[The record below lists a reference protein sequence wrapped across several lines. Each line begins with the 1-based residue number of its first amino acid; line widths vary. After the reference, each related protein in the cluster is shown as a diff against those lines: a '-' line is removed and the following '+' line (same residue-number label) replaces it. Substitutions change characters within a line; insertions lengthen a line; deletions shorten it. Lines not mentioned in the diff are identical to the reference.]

1 MTLNKGIRLA
11 AVLVGVGS
19 TMGAF
24 AQIYNFRS
32 DFSITNG
39 NPNGAWTYGW
49 QTGLGGA
56 FTAYADSLDN
66 GSHTL
71 WYTTGMSGD
80 NTPSAF
86 LNHSGGTINGVL
98 DGEAGLHGGYY
109 GEMSVARFDGRER
122 RHGERLWSLWSR
134 RQRRGRSARRPQ
146 RVQPALDVRHLCG
159 AGFRFRLRR
168 QRGRYD
174 RLRGRDLRRLPL
186 RLNSSGCHH
195 RSRSGTGIAESV
207 RSRAWSGDPPSPSPS
222 PIRLPW
228 AIPGPSV
235 GSRGPCPVGR
245 AGADDAGCALHRLPR
260 LPNYLCSLTITDH
273 TSCNAST

>member
-49 QTGLGGA
+49 QTGLGSA

-109 GEMSVARFDGRER
+109 GEMSVARLTVENGGTASVSGVF
-122 RHGERLWSLWSR
+122 
-134 RQRRGRSARRPQ
+134 
-146 RVQPALDVRHLCG
+146 G
-159 AGFRFRLRR
+159 AGDSGAVDVHVVHNGSSLLSTYGTYAAQAFDFDFAVSAGDTIDFVVGTYDGYHYDSTPLDATIEVVPEPVSLSLYGLGLGVATLLRR
-168 QRGRYD
+168 
-174 RLRGRDLRRLPL
+174 RR
-186 RLNSSGCHH
+186 
-195 RSRSGTGIAESV
+195 V
-207 RSRAWSGDPPSPSPS
+207 R
-222 PIRLPW
+222 
-228 AIPGPSV
+228 
-235 GSRGPCPVGR
+235 
-245 AGADDAGCALHRLPR
+245 
-260 LPNYLCSLTITDH
+260 
-273 TSCNAST
+273 